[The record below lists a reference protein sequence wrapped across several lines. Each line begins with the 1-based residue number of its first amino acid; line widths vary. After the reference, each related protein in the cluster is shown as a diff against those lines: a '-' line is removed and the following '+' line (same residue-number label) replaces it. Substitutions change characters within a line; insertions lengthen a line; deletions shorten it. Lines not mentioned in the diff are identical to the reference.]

1 MASEPF
7 YELKMKRKDI
17 SYLEIKKSLNA
28 IREAIDYAAIDSR
41 IVKILENQDNRSV
54 IYKHICNFYNLRYE
68 SK

>member
-1 MASEPF
+1 M
-7 YELKMKRKDI
+7 LT
-17 SYLEIKKSLNA
+17 IKKSLNA
-28 IREAIDYAAIDSR
+28 IREAIDYAVIDSR